1 MSLNFPTS
9 YYFRGIAQSNAG
21 FLFQPYLELKAN
33 IYEGAE
39 KDVVT
44 GGKGFELWG
53 GVGNQDGIL
62 RGRLV
67 RRIPAARGAALH
79 LSQGARIP
87 SRTCVELCYLF

>member
-1 MSLNFPTS
+1 MAPRGQRRPPFGHGRPPLAGAFAFTMSLNFPTS

-53 GVGNQDGIL
+53 GLGI
-62 RGRLV
+62 RM
-67 RRIPAARGAALH
+67 
-79 LSQGARIP
+79 
-87 SRTCVELCYLF
+87 EY